1 MLDLTNFY
9 SLTITI
15 AIIILILALGFV
27 GWTMSKSKDMAKFPE
42 LQNTCP
48 DNWTINVNGHCV
60 RPEQGNINRGDN
72 TSATPMND
80 KNTPG
85 YTISGSVIS
94 FDPNHAGWSASKN
107 AVCEKKKWASDYG
120 ISWDT
125 VTNANY
131 C

>member
-9 SLTITI
+9 SLTVTI
-15 AIIILILALGFV
+15 AIIILILALAFV
-27 GWTMSKSKDMAKFPE
+27 GWTMSKSKDIVKFPQ

-60 RPEQGNINRGDN
+60 RPDQGNLNYGN
-72 TSATPMND
+72 TSATPMNAD
-80 KNTPG
+80 NTPG
-85 YTISGSVIS
+85 YTSSGSVIS

-107 AVCEKKKWASDYG
+107 AACAKKKWASDYG

-125 VTNANY
+125 ITNANY